1 VRRSH
6 ARTESATAAAN
17 LTPLIDVVF
26 LLLIFFVTTSS
37 FVKESGVE
45 VERPVAESAAR
56 QERGNILIGVTA
68 NGTIWVDGAPVA
80 LESVRTVV
88 GRLVADVPQSSVVV
102 VADRAAMVGL
112 AVRVIDQVRLA
123 GVRNVSIAARSP

>member
-1 VRRSH
+1 MRRSH
-6 ARTESATAAAN
+6 ARTEGTTAATN

-45 VERPVAESAAR
+45 VERPVAETSER
-56 QERGNILIGVTA
+56 QERGNIMIGVTA
-68 NGTIWVDGAPVA
+68 NGSIWVDGAPVE

-88 GRLVADVPQSSVVV
+88 GRLVADVPQSTVVI
-102 VADRAAMVGL
+102 VADRATLVGL

-123 GVRNVSIAARSP
+123 GVKNVSIAAREP